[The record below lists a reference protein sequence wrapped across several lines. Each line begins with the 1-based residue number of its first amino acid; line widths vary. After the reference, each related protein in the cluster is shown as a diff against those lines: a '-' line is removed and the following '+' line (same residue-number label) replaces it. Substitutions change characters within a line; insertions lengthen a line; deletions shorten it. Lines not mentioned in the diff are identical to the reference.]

1 MQDKILSNAQQG
13 KESSILVLQMRDNNL
28 SRQIGHVYGSRKA
41 AVRIYLIQ
49 VGSAGNIGR
58 ERYQSHIQA

>member
-41 AVRIYLIQ
+41 AVRIYLIL
-49 VGSAGNIGR
+49 VRLDIRMLNLCEES
-58 ERYQSHIQA
+58 